1 MGDGRSA
8 VHNAAANGNLAV
20 LRALLQNGGDAQLAD
35 KEGETGLHK
44 AAKNCHFTVV
54 QELLQFIQGFIGV
67 CYDYVNKKNNKGE
80 TALHYAAMISKNLL
94 HYPDEDKM
102 ILRMLMENGADVT
115 VLTELNKESAFHY
128 VSLSGKKK
136 TPLILIHFSLREF

>member
-1 MGDGRSA
+1 M
-8 VHNAAANGNLAV
+8 
-20 LRALLQNGGDAQLAD
+20 
-35 KEGETGLHK
+35 HK

-67 CYDYVNKKNNKGE
+67 CHDYVNKKNNKGE

-128 VSLSGKKK
+128 VSLSGDKHHYSTRFPNPLPLVKVRRG
-136 TPLILIHFSLREF
+136 TPSTTHSAHR